1 MTLARGPATLIL
13 ALALTACA
21 GSHPA
26 CYKAIVATAEEGHIL
41 VAAPCPPDGQ
51 TGGAGQ

>member
-1 MTLARGPATLIL
+1 MTLARRTATLIL
-13 ALALTACA
+13 ALALAACA

-26 CYKAIVATAEEGHIL
+26 CYRAVTATAEEGHML
-41 VAAPCPPDGQ
+41 VAAPCPDGQ